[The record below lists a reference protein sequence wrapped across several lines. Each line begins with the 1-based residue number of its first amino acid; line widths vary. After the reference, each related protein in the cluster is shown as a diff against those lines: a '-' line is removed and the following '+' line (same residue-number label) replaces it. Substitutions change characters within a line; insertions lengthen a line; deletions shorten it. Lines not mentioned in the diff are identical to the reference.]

1 MTLVCRA
8 RGGRERD
15 SGGVRLCGPHAW
27 GGLWELE
34 RKSLRYANVCS
45 SILRYPPISTYIYI
59 NPHVEACVGLTDTTC
74 LSCLHLPFGWGCVG
88 AVWWT
93 WVWGH
98 GVRAQVPCSTLW
110 RSMAL
115 RISWQGPRFPVR
127 FCLCVCVRMSAS
139 VAARVSRACVPRS
152 GRIAQWVCV
161 CLHHTTHNT
170 QHTTH
175 NTDHTTHNTQH
186 TTHNTHHTPHTTHHT
201 PHTTHHTPNATRH
214 PHAHASYRMATRTLV
229 TGLRYQCICRL
240 YSSFALTPPL
250 ALGSVVRISARQRR
264 PRGGGGRA

>member
-8 RGGRERD
+8 RVGRKRD
-15 SGGVRLCGPHAW
+15 SGSVRLCGPHAW

-127 FCLCVCVRMSAS
+127 FCLCVCVRMCAS

-175 NTDHTTHNTQH
+175 NTQ
-186 TTHNTHHTPHTTHHT
+186 HTPHTTHQTPHAIRTHT
-201 PHTTHHTPNATRH
+201 P
-214 PHAHASYRMATRTLV
+214 L
-229 TGLRYQCICRL
+229 TGLPRARL
-240 YSSFALTPPL
+240 LQDCTTNASA
-250 ALGSVVRISARQRR
+250 GSIHLSH
-264 PRGGGGRA
+264 